1 MAEVIPYEPRTGHL
15 RDTLPVICQEVRSF
29 LTPGLTRGTFRFVNH
44 NLLGMGSPL
53 VIGFKFGITNDVNKR
68 ASKYGSGKSVLWD
81 YEYLEPLYRTTKY
94 EYNQDM
100 DRGLI
105 DYFKDSPFAG
115 NLRSGGAGRKPD
127 SGPYYT
133 YVVYKIA

>member
-1 MAEVIPYEPRTGHL
+1 MAELISFTPMTGHFKN
-15 RDTLPVICQEVRSF
+15 TLPEICQEIESF

-44 NLLGMGSPL
+44 NLLGIGSPL
-53 VIGFKFGITNDVNKR
+53 VIGFKFGITNNVNKR
-68 ASKYGSGKSVLWD
+68 ASEYGPGKSEKWD
-81 YEYLEPLYRTTKY
+81 YEYLQPLYRTSKY

-100 DRGLI
+100 ERGLI
-105 DYFKDSPFAG
+105 EYFKESSFSG
-115 NLRSGGAGRKPD
+115 NLRSGGAGRKPE